1 MNLKLDSYKYRH
13 EIIPVVTLILISKAL
28 RPLTLPPVRCVL
40 PRNTLLI
47 KLQSRHWAY
56 TISVTPADLTP
67 SELLKCRVLLHE
79 LHLSYCLAK
88 TPSSTINLL

>member
-1 MNLKLDSYKYRH
+1 MNFKLYSYKYRH

-40 PRNTLLI
+40 PRNILLI
-47 KLQSRHWAY
+47 KPQSGHWAY
-56 TISVTPADLTP
+56 KISVTPAGLTP
-67 SELLKCRVLLHE
+67 SELLKCRSLLHE